1 MSHEP
6 CFLSQVL
13 LRTIFRSTACYD
25 RSTEK
30 SLASGTEA
38 TAALSAAGAAGSMKP
53 RKGAADVGRWE
64 PIDEQA

>member
-38 TAALSAAGAAGSMKP
+38 TAVLSATGASMKP
-53 RKGAADVGRWE
+53 RKGAADVGRWD